1 MTASLLLVGSWLSAT
16 LTIITLKKVT
26 PLYVD
31 KYRGRGIPKKV
42 LMVCMKEDMRKK
54 EVK

>member
-1 MTASLLLVGSWLSAT
+1 MVKRYLNNHNF
-16 LTIITLKKVT
+16 KKVT